1 MANDIEVLTIG
12 EPMALF
18 VADDAKAL
26 QDVKHYTRFVSGAEL
41 NFSVGM
47 ARLGHKVAYVSKV
60 GRDPFGEHIKAFL
73 TKNQIDNR
81 YVGVDDAYLTGLQ
94 LKAKAEEGDPE
105 VFNLRKNTAFSRMV
119 PADLDQ
125 IDWSTIKHLHVT
137 GIPPA
142 VSLSC
147 RTTVYELIDLAVKN
161 GVRISFDP
169 NLRPALWDDKRE
181 MVRVINGLAVKAE
194 IFLPGVKEGQILMGS
209 TDPETI
215 AGYYL
220 NQPESRL
227 KAVVI
232 KVGAKG
238 AYVKE
243 KGKKGFMSPA
253 FTVEKVVDTVGAGDG
268 FAVGTISAI
277 LEGLSLKDAAHRGAA
292 IGAMAVMVRGDN
304 EGLPTKAKLSA
315 FMGE

>member
-1 MANDIEVLTIG
+1 VAEDIAVLTIG

-18 VADDAKAL
+18 VADDDKAL
-26 QDVKHYTRFVSGAEL
+26 KDVKHYTRFVSGAEL

-60 GRDPFGEHIKAFL
+60 GRDPLGEHIKDFL

-81 YVGVDDAYLTGLQ
+81 YVGMDDAFLTGVQ
-94 LKAKAEEGDPE
+94 LKARTEEGDPE

-119 PADLDQ
+119 PTDLDN
-125 IDWSTIKHLHVT
+125 IDWTTIQHLHVT

-147 RTTVYELIDLAVKN
+147 RATMYELIDQAIHT

-169 NLRPALWDDKRE
+169 NLRPALWQDKKE
-181 MVRVINGLAVKAE
+181 MIRVINGLAIKAE
-194 IFLPGVKEGQILMGS
+194 IFLPGVKEGHILMGS
-209 TDPETI
+209 SDPETI
-215 AGYYL
+215 ANYYL
-220 NQPESRL
+220 QQPESRL
-227 KAVVI
+227 KVVMV

-243 KGKKGFMSPA
+243 RGKQGFMSPA
-253 FTVEKVVDTVGAGDG
+253 FKAKKVVDTVGAGDG
-268 FAVGTISAI
+268 FAVGTISAL
-277 LEGLSLKDAAHRGAA
+277 LEGLNLKEAAHRGAA

-304 EGLPTKAKLSA
+304 EGLPTRAKLDA
-315 FMGE
+315 FMSK